1 MTENLLSDEDLARC
15 AQIVAA
21 HRGPIADIVRAVC
34 AETGIRPVDIYAP
47 GPGLRHVSQARQLI
61 MFIARRRGLTV
72 TKIGRYLNRDHTTVV
87 HGARAEQA
95 RRDQQ

>member
-1 MTENLLSDEDLARC
+1 
-15 AQIVAA
+15 
-21 HRGPIADIVRAVC
+21 
-34 AETGIRPVDIYAP
+34 
-47 GPGLRHVSQARQLI
+47 